1 VGSAFDWN
9 SPRPVILINR
19 KNPTY
24 SVMHMEICLSFKPE
38 EEITVMIL
46 VI

>member
-1 VGSAFDWN
+1 MGSVFDWN
-9 SPRPVILINR
+9 SPEPVILINR

-24 SVMHMEICLSFKPE
+24 SVMHMEIWLPFKLGK
-38 EEITVMIL
+38 EITVMRS